1 MSELLFYGLTFLT
14 LIISSLS
21 QAYINSTY
29 RKYNKVNN
37 KCGMKGSDV
46 ARKIL
51 DDNGLNNVEVVEV
64 QGYLSDHYDPS
75 AKVVRLSTTNYSEET
90 ISAVSVAAHEC
101 GHAIQDKNNYTFLRF
116 RASLVPLV
124 SFSSYMGY
132 FAIMVGCIT
141 GIFGLIRI
149 GILLECVILL
159 FQVIT
164 LPVEIDASRRA
175 LNELKEKNY
184 LSEDEYPKGKKVLT
198 AAALTYVAG
207 VLSAIVQVI
216 RLILMYGRR
225 NEK

>member
-1 MSELLFYGLTFLT
+1 
-14 LIISSLS
+14 
-21 QAYINSTY
+21 
-29 RKYNKVNN
+29 
-37 KCGMKGSDV
+37 
-46 ARKIL
+46 
-51 DDNGLNNVEVVEV
+51 
-64 QGYLSDHYDPS
+64 
-75 AKVVRLSTTNYSEET
+75 
-90 ISAVSVAAHEC
+90 
-101 GHAIQDKNNYTFLRF
+101 
-116 RASLVPLV
+116 
-124 SFSSYMGY
+124 
-132 FAIMVGCIT
+132 MVGCIT